1 MKSIGLALVVILLG
15 TMARGEETKSEPSRT
30 VTVKGQVV
38 CSACWSEADRT
49 KVAYG
54 TKDDLECA
62 KTCAAS
68 GVKAALAVGEK
79 ARVELY
85 ILEDGTFPRK
95 GTGWLSYIAKT
106 VEITGRVTGA
116 AGSRHIKV
124 DSLRSL
130 PEGAR

>member
-1 MKSIGLALVVILLG
+1 ME
-15 TMARGEETKSEPSRT
+15 ARGKDERGVALLPVPSQRFFYEPNSTRLT
-30 VTVKGQVV
+30 
-38 CSACWSEADRT
+38 
-49 KVAYG
+49 VAYG

-79 ARVELY
+79 GRVELY

-95 GTGWLSYIAKT
+95 GTWWLSNIAKT